1 MLLGMNTLPLENT
14 LEVIAA
20 SCEAAEQAVR
30 QQIERKY
37 DSADEEFI
45 TRLFHGEL
53 RFALKTATEKRAIS
67 DAFHA
72 DLTAALSGAF
82 DSHTLQNL
90 SADIFAESRF
100 HKRSVEAKTGAD
112 FGLLIVRPFVQYTSH
127 SLAIT
132 MAKQGLLCQA
142 KLRHEDVWG
151 TLTKTQKKVL
161 KNRTQFLSLVLYS
174 YADEKLTKLNPIEW
188 QPCNGV
194 TLRKLSN
201 WLKYQSFP
209 KKLSTADLVRALGS
223 GELGTD
229 DAALIRDIIDG
240 SNVPVIVITID
251 WPDDRR
257 PDPEIQASILQAAQ
271 QQVQEIALIRH
282 S

>member
-1 MLLGMNTLPLENT
+1 MNTLPLEHT

-20 SCEAAEQAVR
+20 SCEAAERAVR
-30 QQIERKY
+30 RQIKRKY

-53 RFALKTATEKRAIS
+53 RFALRTATEKRAIS

-72 DLTAALSGAF
+72 DLTAALSGLF
-82 DSHTLQNL
+82 DLHTLQNL
-90 SADIFAESRF
+90 SADVFAESRF
-100 HKRSVEAKTGAD
+100 HRRSVETKTGGD
-112 FGLLIVRPFVQYTSH
+112 FGLLIVRPFLQFTDHY
-127 SLAIT
+127 LAIT

-142 KLRHEDVWG
+142 KLRHESVWDS
-151 TLTKTQKKVL
+151 LTDNQNEVL

-174 YADEKLTKLNPIEW
+174 YANEELTKLNPIEW

-194 TLRKLSN
+194 TLRRLSK
-201 WLKYQSFP
+201 WLKDGSFP
-209 KKLSTADLVRALGS
+209 KKVSTAELVRALGN

-229 DAALIRDIIDG
+229 DEAIVRDVIAQ
-240 SNVPVIVITID
+240 SNVLVIVITID

-257 PDPEIQASILQAAQ
+257 PDPEIQVSVLQHAQ
-271 QQVQEIALIRH
+271 QQLQQIALIRH

>member
-1 MLLGMNTLPLENT
+1 MNTLPLVNT

-20 SCEAAEQAVR
+20 SCDAAEQAVR

-53 RFALKTATEKRAIS
+53 RFALKAATEERAIS
-67 DAFHA
+67 NAFHA
-72 DLTAALSGAF
+72 DLTSALSGAF
-82 DSHTLQNL
+82 DLYTLQNL

-100 HKRSVEAKTGAD
+100 HKRSVEAKSGAD
-112 FGLLIVRPFVQYTSH
+112 FGLLIVRPFIQDTGH

-142 KLRHEDVWG
+142 KLRHGNVWDS
-151 TLTKTQKKVL
+151 LTKNQKKVL

-174 YADEKLTKLNPIEW
+174 YADEELTKLNPIEW
-188 QPCNGV
+188 QPCDGV

-201 WLKYQSFP
+201 WLKYESFP
-209 KKLSTADLVRALGS
+209 KKVSTPDLVRALGN

-229 DAALIRDIIDG
+229 DAALVHDIIDQA
-240 SNVPVIVITID
+240 NVPVIVITID

-257 PDPEIQASILQAAQ
+257 PDPEIQASVLQHAQ
-271 QQVQEIALIRH
+271 QQVQQIALIRH
-282 S
+282 I

>member
-1 MLLGMNTLPLENT
+1 MNSLPLENT

-20 SCEAAEQAVR
+20 SCEAAEKAVR
-30 QQIERKY
+30 QLIERKY

-53 RFALKTATEKRAIS
+53 RFALKIATEQRAIS

-72 DLTAALSGAF
+72 DLTAALSSAF
-82 DSHTLQNL
+82 DSDTLQNL
-90 SADIFAESRF
+90 AADIFAESRF
-100 HKRSVEAKTGAD
+100 HKRSIEAETGAD
-112 FGLLIVRPFVQYTSH
+112 FGLLIVRPFVQYTGH

-142 KLRHEDVWG
+142 KLRHEDGWD
-151 TLTKTQKKVL
+151 TLTKNQKKVL
-161 KNRTQFLSLVLYS
+161 KNRTHFLSLVLYS
-174 YADEKLTKLNPIEW
+174 YADKQLTKLNPIEW
-188 QPCNGV
+188 QPGNGV

-201 WLKYQSFP
+201 WLKYESFP
-209 KKLSTADLVRALGS
+209 KKISTADLVRTLGN

-229 DAALIRDIIDG
+229 DEALIRDVIDR

-257 PDPEIQASILQAAQ
+257 PDSEIEVPILQHAQ
-271 QQVQEIALIRH
+271 RQVQRIALIRH